1 MPSGSKII
9 QSALLTLNYS
19 FHFVLD
25 KVENYM
31 EWSLHVDTVN
41 HPEQRHISSS
51 HLGRSSIHRHNN
63 AVGRR
68 LVVGFCGQSASSTQL
83 FDPATLLRPAA
94 PIVDTAEPLPNR
106 PGPCRAN
113 LHKWGLAA
121 SELGDCGQW
130 QTMDHIVNSCPLT
143 RLTVGMTRLY
153 KADDDAV
160 YWLKTKAATAPPN
173 DQMQVKWRSLPTIF
187 SHEAKES
194 YFFAN
199 RRNFPELIQVKADP
213 QPTRL

>member
-1 MPSGSKII
+1 M
-9 QSALLTLNYS
+9 
-19 FHFVLD
+19 
-25 KVENYM
+25 
-31 EWSLHVDTVN
+31 
-41 HPEQRHISSS
+41 
-51 HLGRSSIHRHNN
+51 
-63 AVGRR
+63 
-68 LVVGFCGQSASSTQL
+68 
-83 FDPATLLRPAA
+83 
-94 PIVDTAEPLPNR
+94 
-106 PGPCRAN
+106 
-113 LHKWGLAA
+113 
-121 SELGDCGQW
+121 
-130 QTMDHIVNSCPLT
+130 

-153 KADDDAV
+153 EADDDAV